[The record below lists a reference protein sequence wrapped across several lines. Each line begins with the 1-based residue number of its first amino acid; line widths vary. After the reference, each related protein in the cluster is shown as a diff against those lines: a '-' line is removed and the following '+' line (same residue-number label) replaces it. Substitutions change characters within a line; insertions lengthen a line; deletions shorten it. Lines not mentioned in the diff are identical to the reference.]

1 MLTCTPIDL
10 SCLDVEGV
18 LNANVHTN
26 RPLLSGC
33 GGKCSMLTMHTNRP
47 LLSGCGGSAL
57 LSGCGGSA
65 NMHTNACLDVEG
77 VLNANV
83 HTNRPLLS
91 GCLDVHTNRPLLSEC
106 SMLMWRCTPIDLSC
120 LDVEEVLNANM
131 HTNRPLFVWMWRE
144 CSIDL

>member
-33 GGKCSMLTMHTNRP
+33 GGECSMLT
-47 LLSGCGGSAL
+47 
-57 LSGCGGSA
+57 
-65 NMHTNACLDVEG
+65 
-77 VLNANV
+77 
-83 HTNRPLLS
+83 
-91 GCLDVHTNRPLLSEC
+91 
-106 SMLMWRCTPIDLSC
+106 CTPIDLSC

-131 HTNRPLFVWMWRE
+131 HTNRPLLSGCGRSAQ
-144 CSIDL
+144 C